1 MQGIR
6 RVGIALKPNSKEAI
20 RVLNYLVN
28 ILKKYNI
35 KYVIDSK
42 SVNKSLNLNKMP
54 LEKMDVDII
63 ISIGGDGT
71 LLYTIHRVLEKEIP
85 ILGINIEGSFGFLN
99 EGTINEVEE
108 SIKKLV
114 EGDYEITSVN
124 MIKCIVNNREFNA
137 INEIVISKELYKAV
151 KLSIKIDGQ
160 LIYYGKMD
168 GIIIATPLGSTAYTY
183 SAGGPIIEHG
193 LNVFVITPLC
203 PVRAFARPIVI
214 SDKHIITVEVIN
226 NRAIISGDCFFFDT
240 LKNDKA
246 IIMRSEQKVNLIKI
260 SKLGYFEKIAKFM
273 NFVQEY

>member
-20 RVLNYLVN
+20 RVLNHLVN

-114 EGDYEITSVN
+114 EGEYEITSVN

-151 KLSIKIDGQ
+151 KLSVKIDGQ

-203 PVRAFARPIVI
+203 PVRVFARPIVI
-214 SDKHIITVEVIN
+214 SDRHIITVEVIN
-226 NRAIISGDCFFFDT
+226 DRAIISGDCFFFDT